1 MGKRMIE
8 ESRKRGFYRQYR
20 QEFEFAFSKLY
31 YMNTLFTYMIGMKHP
46 RLDFLK
52 LIAKGMQ
59 EEFPDF
65 QRIIHITRKHL
76 MKNRK
81 ETGGD
86 AYEIPIV
93 VLIYYKLLY
102 GYRKIRGKV

>member
-1 MGKRMIE
+1 MKTVFVFFFI
-8 ESRKRGFYRQYR
+8 
-20 QEFEFAFSKLY
+20 KLY
-31 YMNTLFTYMIGMKHP
+31 YLNTLFTYMIGMKHP

-65 QRIIHITRKHL
+65 QNNPYYQKAFDEEQKKLAAMH
-76 MKNRK
+76 MKS
-81 ETGGD
+81 
-86 AYEIPIV
+86 PLWF
-93 VLIYYKLLY
+93 LIYYKLLY